1 MRWVFLDTGLEQF
14 ELSIPGS
21 PNTCVAILVI
31 SNYTHKLLGSEIT
44 KAEPMRSLRKNA
56 FTSGRYAAHL
66 AQNELGLEP
75 SEIPALGRRPI
86 WPVGQ
91 VGAITH
97 STKYAAAIVSEDLF
111 SVGLDVE
118 RLGRIKEKLYHKL
131 FTAAEL
137 DAINQMAGSE
147 MESVIFSAKES
158 IFKAIYSIVQR
169 YVNFQEVELVLKP
182 ENSSFS
188 VNYIGKNMA
197 SLQNLE
203 TIGYWSVFKD
213 HVLTVVEIR

>member
-1 MRWVFLDTGLEQF
+1 MRWVFLETGLEQF
-14 ELSIPGS
+14 QLPIPGS
-21 PNTCVAILVI
+21 PNTCVAILLI
-31 SNYTHKLLGSEIT
+31 SDYSHKLLGSEIT
-44 KAEPMRSLRKNA
+44 KAESMRSLRKNA

-75 SEIPALGRRPI
+75 SEIPALGRKPI
-86 WPVGQ
+86 WPAGQ

-97 STKYAAAIVSEDLF
+97 STKYAAAVVSEDLVG
-111 SVGLDVE
+111 VGLDIE
-118 RLGRIKEKLYHKL
+118 RLGRVKEKLYQRL

-137 DAINQMAGSE
+137 ALISQMPGSE
-147 MESVIFSAKES
+147 VESILFSGKESVY
-158 IFKAIYSIVQR
+158 KAIYFIVQR

-182 ENSSFS
+182 ENSSFY

-203 TIGYWSVFKD
+203 TLGYWSVFKD
-213 HVLTVVEIR
+213 HVLTIVEIR